1 MLVTP
6 PLSPLATAMALM
18 KLLPLAATW
27 ALLAVAPMP
36 ALASS
41 SDCDGES
48 ARTLHAATYAAT
60 DARAYWLDAGTI
72 RWPKMP
78 AGSRYLLYAAADAG
92 LRVERGQSVRGAD
105 AAITL
110 EPAATLAEDAAA
122 RFRFTGVGVEL
133 RLPEQERPRI
143 AELLRGQILLV
154 QEDAQGRVPAIP
166 ERDVRARPVPR
177 HQRPGPSRC
186 RAVEDVRA

>member
-1 MLVTP
+1 MD
-6 PLSPLATAMALM
+6 SYRRICLAL
-18 KLLPLAATW
+18 

-78 AGSRYLLYAAADAG
+78 AGSRYRLYAAAAAG
-92 LRVERGQSVRGAD
+92 LRVERGQSVRGCSVN
-105 AAITL
+105 AINTA
-110 EPAATLAEDAAA
+110 PP
-122 RFRFTGVGVEL
+122 FHS
-133 RLPEQERPRI
+133 QISPR
-143 AELLRGQILLV
+143 R
-154 QEDAQGRVPAIP
+154 
-166 ERDVRARPVPR
+166 
-177 HQRPGPSRC
+177 
-186 RAVEDVRA
+186 